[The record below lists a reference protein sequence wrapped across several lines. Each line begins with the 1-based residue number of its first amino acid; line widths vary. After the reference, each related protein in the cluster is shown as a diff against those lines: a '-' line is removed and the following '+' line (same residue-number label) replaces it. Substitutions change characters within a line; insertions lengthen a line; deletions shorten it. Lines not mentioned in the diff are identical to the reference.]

1 MVLISGAPFSFFVK
15 TRCLLAKREWCRQQ
29 WQAKSK
35 KRSRMSLHRHHGLIQ
50 RLINEQRVLLDLF
63 NWMLGVG
70 RLLEDFSSS
79 LPLTS
84 HLSTSVLCCSPPFRN
99 PVLFFKAR
107 FETLQIHW
115 HPWLRAFR
123 RRPEI
128 LDRPRDW

>member
-1 MVLISGAPFSFFVK
+1 MVLISGAPFAFLGK
-15 TRCLLAKREWCRQQ
+15 TRFLPAKREWCRQQ

-35 KRSRMSLHRHHGLIQ
+35 KRSRMSLHRHRGLFQ

-84 HLSTSVLCCSPPFRN
+84 HLSPLHFCSLLLPAVPEPRVVLQSTIRN
-99 PVLFFKAR
+99 SSDPLAPVAAR
-107 FETLQIHW
+107 LSAPT
-115 HPWLRAFR
+115 
-123 RRPEI
+123 
-128 LDRPRDW
+128 